1 MTNEQKIIRAK
12 VGLLELAKQLGN
24 VSQACHIMGYSRD
37 SFYRFKELYE
47 TGGEMAL
54 QELTRRKPLLANRT
68 PAEVEAIIVELSL
81 EQPAFGQIR
90 IANEVRKRGHSISPA
105 GVRGV
110 WQRHD
115 LETMK
120 KRLKALEAKVA
131 QEGLILT
138 ESQVAALEKAKAE
151 KEAHGEFESEC
162 PGYCG
167 GQDTFYVGNM
177 KGVGRI
183 YQQTFIDTYTKV
195 AFAKL
200 YDRKTPITAADLLND
215 RVLPFFD
222 VHEVKLCR
230 VLTDRGTEYCGN
242 PEHHE
247 YELYL
252 AVEDVDHSRTKTKSP
267 QTNGIVERFHK
278 TVLDEFYRVAFRKKI
293 YGSIAELQSDLDAW
307 VQRYNEERPH
317 QGRWCFGKTPMQ
329 TFFDAVPLAKE
340 KMIAA

>member
-1 MTNEQKIIRAK
+1 MTKEQKIIRAK

-24 VSQACHIMGYSRD
+24 VSQACKMLGYSRD
-37 SFYRFKELYE
+37 SFYRFKELYDK
-47 TGGEMAL
+47 GGELAL
-54 QELTRRKPLLANRT
+54 QEISRKKPILANRT
-68 PAEVEAIIVELSL
+68 APEIEARIVAFSL

-90 IANEVRKRGHSISPA
+90 VANEMRKSGYSISPA

-138 ESQVAALEKAKAE
+138 EAQVAALEKAKTE

-167 GQDTFYVGNM
+167 AQDTFYVGNM

-183 YQQTFIDTYTKV
+183 YQQTFIDTYSKV

-200 YDRKTPITAADLLND
+200 YDRKTAITAADLLND
-215 RVLPFFD
+215 RVVPFFD
-222 VHEVKLCR
+222 EREVRLSR

-252 AVEDVDHSRTKTKSP
+252 AIEDIDHSRTKTKSP
-267 QTNGIVERFHK
+267 QTNGIAERFHK
-278 TVLDEFYRVAFRKKI
+278 TVLDEFYRVAFRKKL
-293 YGSIAELQSDLDAW
+293 YASIEELQNDLDLW
-307 VQRYNEERPH
+307 IKNYNEERPH

-329 TFFDAVPLAKE
+329 TFLDAIPIAKE